1 MREKSFYVNRGSFFV
16 CTCTLKFILV
26 LLSLK
31 SNLYYMKKRIL
42 LWYIPIMGIP
52 LIFRDIDKCFNK
64 CKPCINQCYIS
75 GCNIWW
81 VNTLLIRMVM
91 RCFLVMFSLYNPEK
105 NYTKVVNKILDSY
118 PEHIKLFK
126 FNWILKSD
134 STRYD
139 IINNLAK
146 VIDNEGVFIVIELD
160 SLHPSLWTTRG
171 VSTAINNWLIKH
183 LS

>member
-1 MREKSFYVNRGSFFV
+1 
-16 CTCTLKFILV
+16 
-26 LLSLK
+26 
-31 SNLYYMKKRIL
+31 MK
-42 LWYIPIMGIP
+42 
-52 LIFRDIDKCFNK
+52 N
-64 CKPCINQCYIS
+64 
-75 GCNIWW
+75 
-81 VNTLLIRMVM
+81 
-91 RCFLVMFSLYNPEK
+91 FLVMFELYNPEK
-105 NYTKVVNKILDSY
+105 DYTRIVNRIIDSY

-134 STRYD
+134 NTRYE

-160 SLHPSLWTTRG
+160 SLHPSFWTTRG

>member
-1 MREKSFYVNRGSFFV
+1 
-16 CTCTLKFILV
+16 
-26 LLSLK
+26 
-31 SNLYYMKKRIL
+31 MKKRIL
-42 LWYIPIMGIP
+42 LWYIPIIGIP
-52 LIFRDIDKCFNK
+52 FIFRDIDKGLVNANHSL
-64 CKPCINQCYIS
+64 INAYIS
-75 GCNIWW
+75 SCNMWYFNI
-81 VNTLLIRMVM
+81 LLIRMVM
-91 RCFLVMFSLYNPEK
+91 GCFLVMFELYNPEK
-105 NYTKVVNKILDSY
+105 NYTKIVNKIVDSY
-118 PEHIKLFK
+118 PDHIKLFK